1 MNYLLLLLS
10 PLLMQQAFAQ
20 EIIIVNET
28 VPCFLNQTAGIE
40 MWENCGADEDTVAF
54 MLLPFEWITG
64 GYFTL
69 IIVSIILLAVYLKY
83 HKVIFAVGAGAV
95 LIPYVFQLFPDQWL
109 SFAMIMV
116 AVGLAATVLWMIR
129 DQIRG

>member
-1 MNYLLLLLS
+1 
-10 PLLMQQAFAQ
+10 
-20 EIIIVNET
+20 
-28 VPCFLNQTAGIE
+28 
-40 MWENCGADEDTVAF
+40 
-54 MLLPFEWITG
+54 
-64 GYFTL
+64 
-69 IIVSIILLAVYLKY
+69 
-83 HKVIFAVGAGAV
+83 

>member
-1 MNYLLLLLS
+1 LL
-10 PLLMQQAFAQ
+10 QQAYAQ
-20 EIIIVNET
+20 EVIIVNQT
-28 VPCFLNQTAGIE
+28 TPCFLNFTAGVD
-40 MWENCGADEDTVAF
+40 MWENCGADEDTIAF

-69 IIVSIILLAVYLKY
+69 IIVSVILLAIYLKY

-95 LIPYVFQLFPDQWL
+95 LIPYVFQIFPDSWL

-116 AVGLAATVLWMIR
+116 ALGLAATVLWMIR
-129 DQIRG
+129 DQIR